1 MLRTSKEFNI
11 FIFQNIIQLKSIL
24 KYFTFLLFLWL
35 FAGCSKKEMDGSK
48 ASNALIHETS
58 PYLLQHAYN
67 PVNWKAWNSK
77 TLALA
82 KKENKL
88 IIISVGYSACHWCH
102 VMEEESFENDS
113 IAKIM
118 NANFISI
125 KVDREE
131 RPDVDKVYMNAV
143 QLMTGSGGWPLNC
156 IALPDGRP
164 IFGGT
169 YFTKEQW
176 SKVLI
181 SISKLY
187 KDSPEKAI
195 AFAENLTKGI
205 QESQLITLNKKTPNF
220 EEKDIV
226 EAVDLWETQI
236 DTIYGGFKGA
246 PKFPMPNSLDFLL
259 RYGYQFKD
267 TKVAAYLNNTLTK
280 IAFGGIYDQIGGGFS
295 RYAVDEKWHIP
306 HFEKMLYDNAQL
318 VSIYSKA
325 YITNKNDLF
334 KEVVTE
340 SLNFIKEELTAE
352 NGAFYSSLDADSKN
366 KLGEK
371 EEGAF
376 YEWTEA
382 ALQLIL
388 GTDFELFKDFYNIN
402 SYGFWEKD
410 KYVLIRNSSKVAF
423 AAKHKLSLLAL
434 NNKIN
439 TWKNTLKVERNKR
452 SSPNLDDKVL
462 TSWNALMIQ
471 GYVDAYRAF
480 GNLEYLEIAIK
491 NAHFIIE
498 KQLRKDGGLNRNFK
512 NGFSTI
518 NAYSEDYATIIQ
530 AYISLYEVTLDE
542 EWLTISKEL
551 MEYLFVN
558 FFNEKNGMFHFTS
571 KKDENLIA
579 RKYEVI
585 DGVMPASNSLIANSL
600 FKLGHY
606 YSDNKYLK
614 TSEQMLNNI
623 KQDVKISPGNYSN
636 WLHLM
641 TNFTK
646 PFYEVV
652 VAGNEALEV
661 NKSLIENYSPN
672 ILIAGTSEENNTV
685 PLLRYKFNEDETFI
699 YVCVNGTCKK
709 PEVKLEKALLNIK
722 K

>member
-1 MLRTSKEFNI
+1 MKTI
-11 FIFQNIIQLKSIL
+11 LKS
-24 KYFTFLLFLWL
+24 FSFLFFLWL
-35 FAGCSKKEMDGSK
+35 IAGCSNKEMGTSK

-67 PVNWKAWNSK
+67 PVNWKAWNSE

-187 KDSPEKAI
+187 KEEPQKAI

-226 EAVDLWETQI
+226 EAVDVWKTQI
-236 DTIYGGFKGA
+236 DTLYGGFKGA

-280 IAFGGIYDQIGGGFS
+280 IAYGGIYDPIAGGFS

-318 VSIYSKA
+318 VSIYAKA
-325 YITNKNDLF
+325 YMANKNDLF
-334 KEVVTE
+334 KEVVIE

-376 YEWTEA
+376 YEWTEPE
-382 ALQLIL
+382 LQLIL
-388 GTDFELFKDFYNIN
+388 GSDFELFKDFYNIN
-402 SYGFWEKD
+402 SYGFWEKA
-410 KYVLIRNSSKVAF
+410 KYVLIRNSSKTAF
-423 AAKHKLSLLAL
+423 AAKHKLSLFAL
-434 NNKIN
+434 NDKIN
-439 TWKNTLKVERNKR
+439 TWKKTLKTARNKR
-452 SSPNLDDKVL
+452 SRPNLDDKVL

-480 GNLEYLEIAIK
+480 GNLEYLEMALK
-491 NAHFIIE
+491 NANFIIE
-498 KQLRKDGGLNRNFK
+498 KQRRRDGGLNRNFK
-512 NGFSTI
+512 NGLSTI

-542 EWLTISKEL
+542 KWLTTSKEL
-551 MEYLFVN
+551 MEYLFTN

-571 KKDENLIA
+571 KEDENLIA

-585 DGVMPASNSLIANSL
+585 DGVIPASNSLIANSL

-606 YSDNKYLK
+606 YSNNKYLK

-623 KQDVKISPGNYSN
+623 KEDVKTSPGNYSN

-641 TNFTK
+641 TNLTK

-661 NKSLIENYSPN
+661 NKSLIKNYSPN
-672 ILIAGTSEENNTV
+672 ILIAGTSEENNTL
-685 PLLRYKFNEDETFI
+685 PLLRYKFNGDETFI

>member
-1 MLRTSKEFNI
+1 MKTI
-11 FIFQNIIQLKSIL
+11 LKSFSFL
-24 KYFTFLLFLWL
+24 FFLLLI
-35 FAGCSKKEMDGSK
+35 AGCSNKEMGSSK

-67 PVNWKAWNSK
+67 PVNWKAWNSE

-118 NANFISI
+118 NADFISI

-371 EEGAF
+371 EEGAY

-382 ALQLIL
+382 ELQLIL
-388 GTDFELFKDFYNIN
+388 GSDFELFKDFYNIN

-542 EWLTISKEL
+542 EWLTTSKEL

-652 VAGNEALEV
+652 VAGNEALTV
-661 NKSLIENYSPN
+661 NKSLIKNYTPN
-672 ILIAGTSEENNTV
+672 ILIAGTSEENKTL
-685 PLLRYKFNEDETFI
+685 PLLGYKFNEDDTFI

-709 PEVKLEKALLNIK
+709 PEVNLKTALLNIK

>member
-1 MLRTSKEFNI
+1 MKTI
-11 FIFQNIIQLKSIL
+11 LKSFSFL
-24 KYFTFLLFLWL
+24 FFLLLI
-35 FAGCSKKEMDGSK
+35 AGCSNKEMGSSK

-67 PVNWKAWNSK
+67 PVNWKAWNSE

-388 GTDFELFKDFYNIN
+388 GNDFELFKDFYNIN

-542 EWLTISKEL
+542 EWLTTSKEL

-571 KKDENLIA
+571 KEDENLIA

-652 VAGNEALEV
+652 VAGNEALKV
-661 NKSLIENYSPN
+661 NKSLIKNYTPN
-672 ILIAGTSEENNTV
+672 ILIAGTSEENKTL
-685 PLLRYKFNEDETFI
+685 PLLSYKFNEDDTFI

-709 PEVKLEKALLNIK
+709 PEVNLKTALLNIK

>member
-1 MLRTSKEFNI
+1 MKT
-11 FIFQNIIQLKSIL
+11 IL
-24 KYFTFLLFLWL
+24 KYFSFLFFLLLV
-35 FAGCSKKEMDGSK
+35 AGCSNKEMGSSK

-67 PVNWKAWNSK
+67 PVNWKAWNSE

-220 EEKDIV
+220 EEKDVV
-226 EAVDLWETQI
+226 EAVDLWKTQI

-267 TKVAAYLNNTLTK
+267 TKAAAYLNNTLTK
-280 IAFGGIYDQIGGGFS
+280 IAYGGIYDPIAGGFS

-318 VSIYSKA
+318 VSIYAKA
-325 YITNKNDLF
+325 YIVNKNDLF
-334 KEVVTE
+334 KEVVIA
-340 SLNFIKEELTAE
+340 SLNFIKEDLTAE

-376 YEWTEA
+376 YEWTES

-388 GTDFELFKDFYNIN
+388 GNDFELFKDFYNIN

-542 EWLTISKEL
+542 EWLTTSKEL

-652 VAGNEALEV
+652 VAGNEALKV
-661 NKSLIENYSPN
+661 NKSLIKNYTPN
-672 ILIAGTSEENNTV
+672 ILIAGTSEENKTL
-685 PLLRYKFNEDETFI
+685 PLLSYKFNEDDTFI

-709 PEVKLEKALLNIK
+709 PEVNLKTALLNIK

>member
-1 MLRTSKEFNI
+1 
-11 FIFQNIIQLKSIL
+11 
-24 KYFTFLLFLWL
+24 LLLV
-35 FAGCSKKEMDGSK
+35 AGCSNKEMGSSK

-67 PVNWKAWNSK
+67 PVNWKAWNSE

-118 NANFISI
+118 NTNFISI

-187 KDSPEKAI
+187 KEEPQKAI

-205 QESQLITLNKKTPNF
+205 QESQLIILNKKTPNF

-226 EAVDLWETQI
+226 EAVDLWGTQI

-280 IAFGGIYDQIGGGFS
+280 IAYGGIYDPIAGGFS

-318 VSIYSKA
+318 VSIYAKA
-325 YITNKNDLF
+325 YMANKNDLF
-334 KEVVTE
+334 KEVVVE

-376 YEWTEA
+376 YEWTEPE
-382 ALQLIL
+382 LQLIL
-388 GTDFELFKDFYNIN
+388 GSDFELFKDFYNIN
-402 SYGFWEKD
+402 SYGFWEKA
-410 KYVLIRNSSKVAF
+410 KYVLIRNSSKKVF
-423 AAKHKLSLLAL
+423 AVKHKLSLFAL
-434 NNKIN
+434 NDKIN
-439 TWKNTLKVERNKR
+439 TWKKTLKTARNKR
-452 SSPNLDDKVL
+452 SKPNLDDKVL

-471 GYVDAYRAF
+471 GCVDAYRAF
-480 GNLEYLEIAIK
+480 GNLEYLEMALK
-491 NAHFIIE
+491 NANFIIE
-498 KQLRKDGGLNRNFK
+498 KQRRRDGGLNRNFK

-542 EWLTISKEL
+542 KWLTTSKEL
-551 MEYLFVN
+551 MEYLFTN

-571 KKDENLIA
+571 KEDENLIA

-606 YSDNKYLK
+606 YSNNKYLK

-623 KQDVKISPGNYSN
+623 KEDVKTSPGNYSN

-641 TNFTK
+641 TNLTK

-672 ILIAGTSEENNTV
+672 ILIAGTSEENNTL
-685 PLLRYKFNEDETFI
+685 PLLRYKFNGDETFI